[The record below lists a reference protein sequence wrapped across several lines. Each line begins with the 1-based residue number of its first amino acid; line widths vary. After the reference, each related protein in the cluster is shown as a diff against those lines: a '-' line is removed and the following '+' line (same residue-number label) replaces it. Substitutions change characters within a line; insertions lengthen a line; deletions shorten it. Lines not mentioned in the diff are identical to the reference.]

1 MDMQQL
7 IDPAALEKLSK
18 YGPPGFIAKL
28 VTMFEQ
34 NTEKQMVNI
43 RKAVADSSGEDLAFA
58 SHALKSS
65 AGQVGAAEMH
75 RLLSGLESLG
85 KEGRLEDARLE
96 LERLEEI
103 LPDSLARLKELIPG

>member
-43 RKAVADSSGEDLAFA
+43 RKAVQDSDGEALAFA
-58 SHALKSS
+58 AHALKSS
-65 AGQVGAAEMH
+65 AGQVGASEMH
-75 RLLSGLESLG
+75 RILSTLESLG
-85 KEGRLEDARLE
+85 KDGRLEDARLE
-96 LERLEEI
+96 LEHLEEI
-103 LPDSLARLKELIPG
+103 LPTSLARLRELVLV

>member
-34 NTEKQMVNI
+34 NTEKQMVAI
-43 RKAVADSSGEDLAFA
+43 RAAATDGNAEQLAFA
-58 SHALKSS
+58 AHALKSS

-75 RLLSGLESLG
+75 RLLSCMESLG
-85 KEGRLEDARLE
+85 KEGRVEDARVE
-96 LERLEEI
+96 LAKLEEI
-103 LPDSLARLKELIPG
+103 LPGSVSRLREIAAA